1 MIWIKN
7 AGNWFN
13 TSDEIRECGRESGFI
28 DSDDDSAGIVYM
40 RGWVGFALN
49 DNLPD
54 EAIEN
59 ALSDVL
65 TDKSGI
71 LDPTFGFE
79 VDADHPDYDNKAE
92 ELQAYYDRTHPDL
105 SDT

>member
-1 MIWIKN
+1 MIWIK
-7 AGNWFN
+7 GISDQFG
-13 TSDEIRECGRESGFI
+13 TSDQIRECGRESGFI
-28 DSDDDSAGIVYM
+28 DSDDYSAGIVYM
-40 RGWVGFALN
+40 RGWAGFAVN

-59 ALSDVL
+59 ALSDAL
-65 TDKSGI
+65 TDKFGV
-71 LDPTFGFE
+71 LDPTFGYE

-92 ELQAYYDRTHPDL
+92 ELQAYYDRSHPDL